1 MRRRPILVCSFA
13 LLIFV
18 AARSQDPSPARELAS
33 GVFFWQGDHV
43 RKVPAN
49 CTWIVFKDYVLV
61 IDANFSQAAREIL
74 SLIRKTTAKPIRFL
88 FDTHWHGDHTGG
100 NGVYAEAG

>member
-1 MRRRPILVCSFA
+1 MTTRFRRGPLAAVFTVLV
-13 LLIFV
+13 LL
-18 AARSQDPSPARELAS
+18 AARGQNQAVRELAP

-61 IDANFSQAAREIL
+61 IAANFPAAAREIIP
-74 SLIRKTTAKPIRFL
+74 LIHKTSDKPIRFL
-88 FDTHWHGDHTGG
+88 FDTHWHGDH
-100 NGVYAEAG
+100 